1 MFLTRK
7 DNIFVSDTSIAMA
20 KKGLLIICTLLFL
33 TACSFNKPVSEC
45 PDYRIYIRPA
55 DNTESVI
62 QSIVQ
67 SDPEANIKPLKF
79 FLDRRDYVQHIH
91 TGCYTIKN
99 GATPKEVSD
108 MLLSGNQTPVR
119 LTINSTRTIGQMAR
133 AIANQVMVDS
143 AAIASRLNDP
153 VFLDSMGY
161 TPTNVFCMIIPN
173 TYEVYWNTSADALLA
188 RLVKERN
195 RYWTDE
201 RKAKAKSIGL
211 SEEDVIILASIIEEE
226 TAKVEEFPIIAG
238 VYINRLKKKLP
249 LQACP
254 TVIFAMGGE
263 RPKRVLKKHLE
274 YDSPYNTYKNPGLP
288 PGPIRFVSTQAIN
301 AVLNYSKHNYLYFSA
316 KEDFSGSHYFST
328 SLSQHNAYA
337 ARYQRALDKAGIR

>member
-1 MFLTRK
+1 M
-7 DNIFVSDTSIAMA
+7 I
-20 KKGLLIICTLLFL
+20 KKGLFVIATSLFL
-33 TACSFNKPVSEC
+33 TGCMFNKPVSDC
-45 PDYRIYIRPA
+45 PDYRIYIRPG
-55 DNTESVI
+55 DTRESVI

-67 SDPEANIKPLKF
+67 SDPNANTKA
-79 FLDRRDYVQHIH
+79 LDMILERRNYDEHIH
-91 TGCYTIKN
+91 TGCYTVKS
-99 GATPKEVSD
+99 GALPKEVAN
-108 MLLSGNQTPVR
+108 MLTGGAQTPVK

-143 AAIASRLNDP
+143 AAIASRLTNP
-153 VFLDSMGY
+153 KFLDSLGY

-173 TYEVYWNTSADALLA
+173 TYEVYWNTSADALIS

-195 RYWTDE
+195 RFWTDE

-211 SEEDVIILASIIEEE
+211 SEDDVIILASIIEEE
-226 TAKVEEFPIIAG
+226 TAKTEEFPIIAG
-238 VYINRLKKKLP
+238 VYMNRLKKKLP

-301 AVLNYSKHNYLYFSA
+301 AVLNYTKHNYLYFSA
-316 KEDFSGSHYFST
+316 KEDFSGYHYFST
-328 SLSQHNAYA
+328 TLSQHSAYA
-337 ARYQRALDKAGIR
+337 TRYQHALDKAGIR

>member
-1 MFLTRK
+1 M
-7 DNIFVSDTSIAMA
+7 
-20 KKGLLIICTLLFL
+20 IIVTLLFF

-45 PDYRIYIRPA
+45 PDYRIYIYPSDTR
-55 DNTESVI
+55 ESVI
-62 QSIVQ
+62 QSILEA
-67 SDPEANIKPLKF
+67 DPVANIKPLN
-79 FLDRRDYVQHIH
+79 FLLEHRDYDEHIH
-91 TGCYTIKN
+91 TGCYTVKS
-99 GATPKEVSD
+99 GATPKEVSN

-119 LTINSTRTIGQMAR
+119 LTINSTRTIGQMSR
-133 AIANQVMVDS
+133 AIANQLMVDS
-143 AAIASRLNDP
+143 AAIAGRLTSP
-153 VFLDSMGY
+153 AFLDSMGY

-173 TYEVYWNTSADALLA
+173 TYEVYWNSSASTILS

-195 RYWTDE
+195 RFWNDE

-211 SEEDVIILASIIEEE
+211 TEDEVIILASIIEEE
-226 TAKVEEFPIIAG
+226 TAKLDEFPIIAG
-238 VYINRLKKKLP
+238 VYMNRLKRKLP

-288 PGPIRFVSTQAIN
+288 PGPIRFVSTQSIN
-301 AVLNYSKHNYLYFSA
+301 AVLNYTKHNYLYFSA

-328 SLSQHNAYA
+328 TLSQHNAYA

>member
-1 MFLTRK
+1 
-7 DNIFVSDTSIAMA
+7 MA
-20 KKGLLIICTLLFL
+20 KKGLLIIAAVLSM

-45 PDYRIYIRPA
+45 PDYRIFIYPTDTRETI
-55 DNTESVI
+55 I
-62 QSIVQ
+62 QSILEA
-67 SDPEANIKPLKF
+67 DPQANAKPLN
-79 FLDRRDYVQHIH
+79 FLLEHRDYDEHIH
-91 TGCYTIKN
+91 TGCYTIKS
-99 GATPKEVSD
+99 GATPKQVSD

-119 LTINSTRTIGQMAR
+119 LTINSTRTIGQMSR

-143 AAIASRLNDP
+143 ASIAGLLTSP
-153 VFLDSMGY
+153 AFLDSMGY
-161 TPTNVFCMIIPN
+161 TPTNVYCMIIPN
-173 TYEVYWNTSADALLA
+173 TYEVYWNSSASAILS

-195 RYWTDE
+195 RFWTDE

-211 SEEDVIILASIIEEE
+211 TEDEVIILASIIEEE
-226 TAKVEEFPIIAG
+226 TAKLEEFPIIAG
-238 VYINRLKKKLP
+238 VYMNRLKRKLP

-288 PGPIRFVSTQAIN
+288 PGPIRFVSTQSIN
-301 AVLNYSKHNYLYFSA
+301 AVLNYTKHNYLYFSA

-328 SLSQHNAYA
+328 TLSQHNAYA

>member
-1 MFLTRK
+1 
-7 DNIFVSDTSIAMA
+7 MA
-20 KKGLLIICTLLFL
+20 KKIIITIAGALLLVGVSVAFSFYRLF
-33 TACSFNKPVSEC
+33 TSPVSIC
-45 PDYRIYIRPA
+45 DDYRIYITPS
-55 DNTESVI
+55 DTQDSVI
-62 QSIVQ
+62 AGIHKA
-67 SDPEANIKPLKF
+67 DPDANTKALDYLLK
-79 FLDRRDYVQHIH
+79 RRNYNTRIR
-91 TGCYTIKN
+91 TGCYTVKS
-99 GATPKEVSD
+99 GAGPKQVAD
-108 MLLSGNQTPVR
+108 MLTSGAQTPVR

-133 AIANQVMVDS
+133 AIANQVMIDS
-143 AAIASRLNDP
+143 AAIASRLTDP
-153 VFLDSMGY
+153 HFLDSLGY
-161 TPTNVFCMIIPN
+161 NPTNVFCMIIPN
-173 TYEVYWNTSADALLA
+173 TYEVYWNASAESLLS

-195 RYWTDE
+195 RYWNDE

-238 VYINRLKKKLP
+238 VYMNRLKKKLP

-274 YDSPYNTYKNPGLP
+274 YDSPYNTYKNIGLP

-301 AVLNYSKHNYLYFSA
+301 AVLNYTKHNYLYFSA

-328 SLSQHNAYA
+328 TLSQHNAYA

>member
-1 MFLTRK
+1 
-7 DNIFVSDTSIAMA
+7 MA
-20 KKGLLIICTLLFL
+20 KKGLLIIAAVLSL

-45 PDYRIYIRPA
+45 PDYRIYIYPSDTRE
-55 DNTESVI
+55 TVI
-62 QSIVQ
+62 QSILEA
-67 SDPEANIKPLKF
+67 DPNANAKPLN
-79 FLDRRDYVQHIH
+79 FLLEHRDYDEHIH
-91 TGCYTIKN
+91 SGCYTIKS
-99 GATPKEVSD
+99 GATPKQVSD

-143 AAIASRLNDP
+143 ASIASRLNNP
-153 VFLDSMGY
+153 AFLDSMGY
-161 TPTNVFCMIIPN
+161 NPTNVFCMIIPN
-173 TYEVYWNTSADALLA
+173 TYEVYWNTSADALLS

-195 RYWTDE
+195 RYWNDQ
-201 RKAKAKSIGL
+201 RKAKAKDIGL
-211 SEEDVIILASIIEEE
+211 TENEVIILASIIEEE
-226 TAKVEEFPIIAG
+226 TAKVDEFPIIAG
-238 VYINRLKKKLP
+238 VYMNRLKKKLP

-301 AVLNYSKHNYLYFSA
+301 AVLNYTKHNYLYFSA

-328 SLSQHNAYA
+328 TLSQHNAYA
-337 ARYQRALDKAGIR
+337 ARYQRALDKAGIY

>member
-1 MFLTRK
+1 
-7 DNIFVSDTSIAMA
+7 MA
-20 KKGLLIICTLLFL
+20 KKIIIIIASALLVVGASFAFSLYRLF
-33 TACSFNKPVSEC
+33 TSPVSIC
-45 PDYRIYIRPA
+45 DDYRIYITPS
-55 DNTESVI
+55 DTQESVI
-62 QSIVQ
+62 AAIHK
-67 SDPEANIKPLKF
+67 SDPDAGTKALEYLLK
-79 FLDRRDYVQHIH
+79 RRNYDSHIH
-91 TGCYTIKN
+91 TGCYTVKS
-99 GATPKEVSD
+99 GASPKQVAD
-108 MLLSGNQTPVR
+108 MLTGGAQTPVR

-133 AIANQVMVDS
+133 SIANQVMVDS
-143 AAIASRLNDP
+143 AAIASLLSDP
-153 VFLDSMGY
+153 AFLDSLGY
-161 TPTNVFCMIIPN
+161 TPTNVYCMIIPN
-173 TYEVYWNTSADALLA
+173 TYEVYWNTSAPALLS

-211 SEEDVIILASIIEEE
+211 TEDDVIILASIIEEE

-238 VYINRLKKKLP
+238 VYMNRLKKKLP

-301 AVLNYSKHNYLYFSA
+301 AVLNYTKHNYLYFSA

-328 SLSQHNAYA
+328 TLSQHNAYA